1 MADRVPLNN
10 WPLVSGPSGNKL
22 RRFSV
27 TMVSYCRGC
36 LIAMYLS
43 TFIMAKWDS
52 DAIPNTLKAILDNSV
67 LIQYVLE
74 VFPCSS
80 AITQEIKR
88 GWPITPIIPSV
99 EDKQAIAKLDLVFTR
114 CLVFTAIMIRAF
126 RANVIGEIMMLM
138 TVTKTMK
145 ANEPI
150 KQSFDRA
157 FVGFVTSSRFVW
169 TIH

>member
-1 MADRVPLNN
+1 MAMHKNMVLLSTVRQMLLSAKDKGTVKRMTVIHRRTDKQ
-10 WPLVSGPSGNKL
+10 V

-52 DAIPNTLKAILDNSV
+52 DVIPNTLKAILDNSV

-80 AITQEIKR
+80 AVTQEIKR

-99 EDKQAIAKLDLVFTR
+99 EDKQAMAKLDLVFTR

-126 RANVIGEIMMLM
+126 RANVIGEIMMLL
-138 TVTKTMK
+138 TVMKTSQ
-145 ANEPI
+145 A
-150 KQSFDRA
+150 
-157 FVGFVTSSRFVW
+157 
-169 TIH
+169 